1 MPVRP
6 AIILAGFITIK
17 TNYIQM
23 KKLFTVVLLTIAIAA
38 QAQQN
43 RLLES
48 SFWQGSP
55 DVEAVKA
62 EIAKGNSPSQM
73 NPSGYDPVVLAI
85 NAGAPSASILHLLA
99 QPGNEADKITHD
111 SRIYLHWAS
120 SRGNIEIAE
129 YLLKKNAK
137 ITVQDSHG
145 NTPLLFA
152 ANAAQ
157 QNTKVYDLLI
167 AHGADIRKELNPEG
181 ANALLL
187 AISNDKE
194 FALTNYFISKGL
206 DLNSIDAG
214 GNNAFSYAAR
224 SGNIPLLKSLIQ
236 KGIKPN
242 ATAILMTARAG
253 RAAANSVEFYQYL
266 ESLNLKP
273 NVTGES
279 GENALHAIVR
289 RPNQNE
295 IIKYFLSKGTDVN
308 KADELGNTPFMYAAM
323 ANRDTAVLD
332 LLAAGL
338 KNFNTANVLGQTAL
352 ALAVKSNSPQVV
364 SYLIRKGADLNV
376 SDKKGNN
383 LAYYLIESLIPAAGG
398 QRPAGANVN
407 GLMAEDFET
416 KLKILQDKGLNIA
429 APQKDGNTLYHLAAA
444 KNDLTLLK
452 RLQGFAI
459 DINAKNSEGLT
470 ALHKAALVSRD
481 DANLKYLL
489 SAGAKK
495 DLLTNFDESA
505 FDLAAENEILKKNN
519 VSVSFLK

>member
-1 MPVRP
+1 
-6 AIILAGFITIK
+6 
-17 TNYIQM
+17 M
-23 KKLFTVVLLTIAIAA
+23 KKLFTAVLLIIAAAA

-73 NPSGYDPVVLAI
+73 NPSSFDPVVLAI
-85 NAGAPSASILHLLA
+85 NSGAPNASILYLLE
-99 QPGNEADKITHD
+99 QPGNEVDKVTHD

-120 SRGNIEIAE
+120 SRGNIEIAD
-129 YLLKKNAK
+129 YLLKKGAK
-137 ITVQDSHG
+137 VTAQDSRG
-145 NTPLLFA
+145 STPLLFA

-167 AHGADIRKELNPEG
+167 ANGVDLKKELNPDG

-187 AISNDKE
+187 AIANDKE

-206 DLNSIDAG
+206 DLNSTDAA

-224 SGNIPLLKSLIQ
+224 SGNIALLKSLLE
-236 KGIKPN
+236 KGVKPN
-242 ATAILMTARAG
+242 ATAILMTAQGGRAG
-253 RAAANSVEFYQYL
+253 ANSLEVYQYL

-273 NVTGES
+273 NVTGKA

-295 IIKYFLSKGTDVN
+295 IIKYFLSKGADVN
-308 KADELGNTPFMYAAM
+308 KADEDGNTPFMYAAM
-323 ANRDTAVLD
+323 SNRDTAVLAM
-332 LLAAGL
+332 LAGGV
-338 KNFNTANVLGQTAL
+338 KNFNAVNAQGQTAL
-352 ALAVKSNSPQVV
+352 ALAVKGNSPQVV
-364 SYLIRKGADLNV
+364 SYLIAKGADVNV

-383 LAYYLIESLIPAAGG
+383 LAYYLIESSLPAPAAG
-398 QRPAGANVN
+398 QRPAAANPN
-407 GLMAEDFET
+407 GPKPEDFEVKM
-416 KLKILQDKGLNIA
+416 KLLQDKGFNVTT
-429 APQKDGNTLYHLAAA
+429 PQKDGSTLYHLAAA
-444 KNDLTLLK
+444 KNDLALLK
-452 RLQGFAI
+452 RLQGLSI
-459 DINAKNSEGLT
+459 DINAKNKEGLT
-470 ALHKAALVSRD
+470 ALHKAALVSKD
-481 DANLKYLL
+481 DATLKYLL

-495 DLLTNFDESA
+495 ELLTNFDESA
-505 FDLAAENEILKKNN
+505 FDLAAENETLKKSN